1 MQFVGKTNIDFIGKR
16 KYAWTFSGIM
26 LIVGIVSMIWI
37 FVGQADLSIDFAG
50 GTLVQGAFEKPID
63 VADLRGALAA
73 RGFNDASIQAVIGGS
88 VENTYNIRVK
98 SAGVGGAQDISVAE
112 QLLAA
117 IDEEFPNNEF
127 TMDSVQEVGPTVG
140 QELQQQALKAILI
153 ALIGIL
159 IYIWIRFDF
168 RFSVAATITT
178 FHDVLVVLGFMF
190 ILQREISLLVV
201 SALLTL
207 AGYSLTD
214 TVVVFDRIRE
224 NLKQFRKRGDFVGAV
239 NGAIN
244 DMLSRTIVTS
254 LTTFIA
260 VLVVLFLCGAV
271 VRDFALALAFG
282 VLIGTYS
289 SIFVAAP
296 IVVEWEAR
304 SPKRFAAAVKK

>member
-1 MQFVGKTNIDFIGKR
+1 MQFVGKTNIDFIGYR

-26 LIVGIVSMIWI
+26 VVVGIVSMIWI

-50 GTLVQGAFEKPID
+50 GTLIQGSFAEP
-63 VADLRGALAA
+63 VETGAVRSALTKH
-73 RGFNDASIQAVIGGS
+73 GYGDASIQRVFGTLP
-88 VENTYNIRVK
+88 NTFNIRVK
-98 SAGVGGAQDISVAE
+98 AAGGGGAEEESVAE
-112 QLLAA
+112 QLTDALGA
-117 IDEEFPNNEF
+117 EFAGNTF
-127 TMDSVQEVGPTVG
+127 TLDSVQEVGPTVG
-140 QELQQQALKAILI
+140 RELQQQALKAIFF

-190 ILQREISLLVV
+190 IFQREISLLVV

-224 NLKQFRKRGDFVGAV
+224 NLKLFRKKGDYVGAV

-244 DMLSRTIVTS
+244 EMLGRTIVTS
-254 LTTFIA
+254 TTTFLA
-260 VLVVLFLCGAV
+260 VLVVLLLCGAV
-271 VRDFALALAFG
+271 VRDFALALAIG
-282 VLIGTYS
+282 ILIGTYS

-296 IVVEWEAR
+296 IMVEWEAR
-304 SPKRFAAAVKK
+304 SPKRFK

>member
-1 MQFVGKTNIDFIGKR
+1 MQIVGKTNIDFFAKR
-16 KYAWTFSGIM
+16 KIAWLFSGIM
-26 LIVGIVSMIWI
+26 AIIGIVSLVWI
-37 FVGQADLSIDFAG
+37 IVGQADLSIDFAG
-50 GTLVQGAFEKPID
+50 GTLVQGAFEQAID
-63 VADLRGALAA
+63 VADLRSALAA
-73 RGFNDASIQAVIGGS
+73 DGYADASIQAVLGGT
-88 VENTYNIRVK
+88 VPNTFNIKVK
-98 SAGVGGAQDISVAE
+98 TAGSGGAEDQSVAE

-117 IDEEFPNNEF
+117 IKKEFPNNAF
-127 TMDSVQEVGPTVG
+127 KMDSVQEVGPTVG
-140 QELQQQALKAILI
+140 QELQTQAQKAVLI

-168 RFSVAATITT
+168 RFSVAATICT

-190 ILQREISLLVV
+190 ILHREISLLVV

-254 LTTFIA
+254 FTTFLA

-271 VRDFALALAFG
+271 VRDFALALSFG

-296 IVVEWEAR
+296 IIVEWENR
-304 SPKRFAAAVKK
+304 SPKRFAATSK

>member
-1 MQFVGKTNIDFIGKR
+1 MQIVGKTNIDFIGLR

-26 LIVGIVSMIWI
+26 LIIGIISLVWI

-63 VADLRGALAA
+63 VSNLRNGLAND
-73 RGFNDASIQAVIGGS
+73 GFSDASIQAVFGGTY
-88 VENTYNIRVK
+88 ENTYNIKVK
-98 SAGVGGAQDISVAE
+98 SAGAGGAEDQTVAE

-117 IDEEFPNNEF
+117 IKQEFPDNTF
-127 TMDSVQEVGPTVG
+127 KMDSVQEVGPTVG
-140 QELQQQALKAILI
+140 QELQTQAQKAVVI
-153 ALIGIL
+153 ALLGIL

-168 RFSVAATITT
+168 RFSVAATICT

-190 ILQREISLLVV
+190 LLQREISLLVV

-224 NLKQFRKRGDFVGAV
+224 SLKQFRKRGDFVGAV

-244 DMLSRTIVTS
+244 DMLSRTIITS

-271 VRDFALALAFG
+271 VRDFALALSFG

-304 SPKRFAAAVKK
+304 SPKRFAATTK